1 MKYRYC
7 CYLAVAVAAG
17 LFLTYYFIGAQSFS
31 ALRVSKLEN
40 AVSEGEQ
47 ITIEGM
53 ITRKFRKEEGI
64 DFLLQPLNQK
74 ELVYVS
80 LPKEQAT
87 DDLEIGQKVK
97 ASGEVILFN
106 KSPNL
111 GNFNQK
117 FYYQKQNIYVKLQD
131 AHAEIQSRKLG
142 QFAYLKEQMWKLQ
155 QKLSKQVIAYAGEH
169 YGGILS
175 AMLIGED
182 FYVDAELKEL
192 MQKSGIGH
200 LLAISGLHVSFLG
213 AGTYKIQRKAGIPI
227 VVAAICSGIFLSLY
241 ILMIGNSV
249 SACRAW
255 LMFLLQMGANVT
267 GREYDGKTALA
278 FAALCELLQEP
289 VRLFDASFLLSFGAV
304 AGIYVVAPALEMK
317 IPLAIQCVL
326 FPVQL
331 YYYYEICI
339 YSLIWNFFAIPLSSI
354 AMGSGILGIICAK
367 APFLPKIFVEKIFA
381 VGKGVVW
388 FYEIGGKIVL
398 NLPFSRWI
406 TGQPPFLCLVIYYTI
421 VVVVI
426 LFWKKKWPILIAGV
440 LLIIGTRYLPDAC
453 TVTMLDVGQG
463 DCFIINSPD
472 GSTFLVDGGSSS
484 VAKVGQYRIEPY
496 LKHEGIGSVDYV
508 WVTHG
513 DSDHMNGILELLE
526 RKQVGIRIKHLI
538 LPPQTYWNENME
550 ELVEAAQRA
559 KTEIHVMKQGQVL
572 KEGPVKI
579 KCLWPPEE
587 DNTLDENQASLV
599 LGFAWNSFDLLFT
612 GDLEKDAEKRVAEYI
627 LADQKK
633 QRLPEKYEVLKVGHH
648 GSKNSTSETF
658 LALIRPEISLISAGE
673 NNRYGHPHEET
684 VDRIEKAGSKV
695 ASTIKNGMI
704 RLKLCEDGHVSLQR
718 MQ

>member
-47 ITIEGM
+47 VTIEGT
-53 ITRKFRKEEGI
+53 ITRKFRKEKGI

-80 LPKEQAT
+80 LSEEQAT

-97 ASGEVILFN
+97 VSGKVILFN

-131 AHAEIQSRKLG
+131 ARAEIQSRKLG

-155 QKLSKQVIAYAGEH
+155 QGLSKQVIAYAGEH

-175 AMLIGED
+175 AMVLGED

-213 AGTYKIQRKAGIPI
+213 TGTYKIQRKVGIPI
-227 VVAAICSGIFLSLY
+227 VVAATCSGIFLSFY
-241 ILMIGNSV
+241 MLMIGNSV

-278 FAALCELLQEP
+278 FAALYELLQEP

-304 AGIYVVAPALEMK
+304 AGIYVVAPALKMK

-339 YSLIWNFFAIPLSSI
+339 YSLIWNLIAIPLSSI

-367 APFLPKIFVEKIFA
+367 IPFFSAIFVEKIFA

-388 FYEIGGKIVL
+388 FYEMGGKIVL
-398 NLPFSRWI
+398 NFPFSRWI
-406 TGQPPFLCLVIYYTI
+406 TGQPPFLCLVMYYTI
-421 VVVVI
+421 VFVVI
-426 LFWKKKWPILIAGV
+426 LFWKKKWPILIAGI
-440 LLIIGTRYLPDAC
+440 LLIIGTKYSPDAC
-453 TVTMLDVGQG
+453 TITMLDVGQG

-472 GSTFLVDGGSSS
+472 GSTFLIDGGSSS

-538 LPPQTYWNENME
+538 LPPQIYWNENIE
-550 ELVEAAQRA
+550 ELVEVAQCA
-559 KTEIHVMKQGQVL
+559 KTKIHVMKQGQVL
-572 KEGPVKI
+572 KEGTVKV
-579 KCLWPPEE
+579 KCIWPPEE
-587 DNTLDENQASLV
+587 DSTLDENQSSLV
-599 LGFAWNSFDLLFT
+599 LGFTWNTFDLLFT

-627 LADQKK
+627 LAGQKK

-648 GSKNSTSETF
+648 GSKNSTSEAF
-658 LALIRPEISLISAGE
+658 LELVRPEISLVSAGD

-684 VDRIEKAGSKV
+684 VERIEKAGSKV
-695 ASTIKNGMI
+695 ISTIKNGMI
-704 RLKLCEDGHVSLQR
+704 RLKMCKDGRVYLQR
-718 MQ
+718 MP